1 VITETAQ
8 TYLTEIRRQ
17 VHTDCFV
24 CSREN
29 EQGLHLKFHAVDDG
43 EVKADF
49 IFKEDFE
56 GYPGMLH
63 GGIIST
69 VLDGAM
75 TNCLFAQGCTA
86 VTADFRVRFRHQV
99 ITGQMAGVRAWITR
113 STPPIYELK
122 AEIIQDGQVKTTA
135 MGKFMEQSQL
145 HRKLNP

>member
-1 VITETAQ
+1 MITETAQ
-8 TYLTEIRRQ
+8 THLTEIRRH

-29 EQGLHLKFHAVDDG
+29 EQGLHLKFHVVDDG

-49 IFKEDFE
+49 IFNEDFA
-56 GYPGMLH
+56 GYSGMLH
-63 GGIIST
+63 GGIISA

-99 ITGQMAGVRAWITR
+99 ITEQMAGVRAWITR

-122 AEIIQDGQVKTTA
+122 AEITQNHQVKIIAT
-135 MGKFMEQSQL
+135 GKLMELIQL
-145 HRKLNP
+145 RGNSNL